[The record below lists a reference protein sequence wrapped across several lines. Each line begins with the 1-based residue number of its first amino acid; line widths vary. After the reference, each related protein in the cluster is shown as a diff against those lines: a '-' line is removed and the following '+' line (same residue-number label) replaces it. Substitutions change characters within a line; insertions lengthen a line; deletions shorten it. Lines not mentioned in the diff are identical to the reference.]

1 MFRVDDRIVCI
12 DKSNSTGG
20 RLNLT
25 KGKIYIV
32 NKLIGNKNG
41 VYIIDDDGESIG
53 YFYTRFIS
61 LKEYRKQKI
70 DRLCL
75 EKEIK

>member
-41 VYIIDDDGESIG
+41 VYN
-53 YFYTRFIS
+53 
-61 LKEYRKQKI
+61 
-70 DRLCL
+70 
-75 EKEIK
+75 